1 MSNNKTLLERLL
13 LERFKK
19 IYEKGTNYKVS
30 WNKIDEA
37 GNLTV
42 GIVNAVGEEQFRLT
56 VNEYPNGEVY
66 WY

>member
-42 GIVNAVGEEQFRLT
+42 GIVNAAGEELFHLT
-56 VNEYPNGEVY
+56 VKEYPNGEIY

>member
-56 VNEYPNGEVY
+56 VKEYPNGEIY